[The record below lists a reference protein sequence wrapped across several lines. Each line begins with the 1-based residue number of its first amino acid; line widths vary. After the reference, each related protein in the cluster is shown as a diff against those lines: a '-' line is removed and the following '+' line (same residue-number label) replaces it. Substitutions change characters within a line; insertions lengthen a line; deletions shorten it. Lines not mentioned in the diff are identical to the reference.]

1 MPDITDPAT
10 MRATLDATFA
20 GEIDR
25 QIAPLLWLTLERA
38 AHCWRMTLASGD
50 GPIPHAT
57 CDRVATA
64 VSAPAWAVR
73 SVADA
78 LASMGRGMAGL
89 VRAED
94 AATVD
99 AWLAERGATVLAVGA

>member
-1 MPDITDPAT
+1 MSDFTTPAT
-10 MRATLDATFA
+10 MRATLDQTFA

-25 QIAPLLWLTLERA
+25 QIAPLLWLTLTRA

-64 VSAPAWAVR
+64 VSAPSLDRWQR
-73 SVADA
+73 NEN
-78 LASMGRGMAGL
+78 GTI
-89 VRAED
+89 VRAEWRD
-94 AATVD
+94 GWPPVRMAQDTKG
-99 AWLAERGATVLAVGA
+99 ERTHAQPR

>member
-1 MPDITDPAT
+1 MFTTPAT

-25 QIAPLLWLTLERA
+25 QIAPRLWLTLERSL
-38 AHCWRMTLASGD
+38 HCWRLTLASGD

-64 VSAPAWAVR
+64 VGAHSLDPWER
-73 SVADA
+73 NEN
-78 LASMGRGMAGL
+78 GTI
-89 VRAED
+89 VRAEWRD
-94 AATVD
+94 GWPPV
-99 AWLAERGATVLAVGA
+99 RMVGR

>member
-1 MPDITDPAT
+1 MHDFTTPAT
-10 MRATLDATFA
+10 MRAALDQTFA

-25 QIAPLLWLTLERA
+25 QIAPRLWLTLTRA

-64 VSAPAWAVR
+64 VSAP
-73 SVADA
+73 S
-78 LASMGRGMAGL
+78 L
-89 VRAED
+89 
-94 AATVD
+94 D
-99 AWLAERGATVLAVGA
+99 AWRRNEAGTVIVGEWRDGWPPVRMVG

>member
-25 QIAPLLWLTLERA
+25 QIAPRLWLTLERA

-50 GPIPHAT
+50 GPIPHST

-64 VSAPAWAVR
+64 VCAPSVEWVRNEAGTVVSAEWREGEPV
-73 SVADA
+73 VG
-78 LASMGRGMAGL
+78 MVGR
-89 VRAED
+89 
-94 AATVD
+94 
-99 AWLAERGATVLAVGA
+99 

>member
-1 MPDITDPAT
+1 MIPHTYTTPTT
-10 MRATLDATFA
+10 MRAALDQTFA

-25 QIAPLLWLTLERA
+25 QIAPRLWLILERA

-64 VSAPAWAVR
+64 VGAPSLDPWER
-73 SVADA
+73 NEN
-78 LASMGRGMAGL
+78 GTI
-89 VRAED
+89 VRAE
-94 AATVD
+94 
-99 AWLAERGATVLAVGA
+99 WREGAPPVRMV

>member
-1 MPDITDPAT
+1 MTPHTYTTPTT

-25 QIAPLLWLTLERA
+25 QIAPRLWLVLERS

-64 VSAPAWAVR
+64 VSAPSLDRWQR
-73 SVADA
+73 NDS
-78 LASMGRGMAGL
+78 GTI
-89 VRAED
+89 VRAE
-94 AATVD
+94 
-99 AWLAERGATVLAVGA
+99 WREGAPPVRIVGR